1 MHSLNRRARRCNE
14 YYLTISTIHFIRWIR
29 FWIMNETGC
38 FIEIFDSIWR
48 LHSLSLRSCIFLLS
62 IKILFANYVFF
73 PNFIISISENYHIW
87 TILTPS
93 RGNDSDA
100 FSRIA
105 EIEWFWESRL
115 WKNRMSLNVYHTCFL
130 DRYGTVRFKI
140 VSIESDEFLSSHNT
154 LFLFQNSCQFFRIE
168 DFLLRQYFLNR
179 QEVFRRNYSK
189 IIENFQRKT
198 CTRFNLY
205 ASK

>member
-1 MHSLNRRARRCNE
+1 M
-14 YYLTISTIHFIRWIR
+14 
-29 FWIMNETGC
+29 
-38 FIEIFDSIWR
+38 
-48 LHSLSLRSCIFLLS
+48 
-62 IKILFANYVFF
+62 
-73 PNFIISISENYHIW
+73 SEDYHIW
-87 TILTPS
+87 TIFSPS
-93 RGNDSDA
+93 RTNDYNT
-100 FSRIA
+100 FFTIQ
-105 EIEWFWESRL
+105 ENEWFWVSRL
-115 WKNRMSLNVYHTCFL
+115 RKNRMSLNVYHTCFL

-179 QEVFRRNYSK
+179 QEVLRRNYSK